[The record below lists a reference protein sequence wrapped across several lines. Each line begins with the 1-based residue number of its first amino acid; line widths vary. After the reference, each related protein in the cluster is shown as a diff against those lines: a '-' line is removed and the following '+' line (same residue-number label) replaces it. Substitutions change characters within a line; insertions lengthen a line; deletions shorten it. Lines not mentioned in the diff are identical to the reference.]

1 MIRKLF
7 GLVLCSLL
15 PLVTIGQTVVQMIE
29 DMGVY
34 KVPCEVNGLKVK
46 MIFDT
51 GASAVS
57 LSQSFAEIMIDNG
70 CLSLADFIGESK
82 SLIADGSMV
91 KHTNII
97 LRSIKIG
104 DITLHNVKAIVV
116 NNQSA
121 PLLFGQSAIQMLG
134 DISIKGDKLY
144 INRGKGTISE
154 SSKNSFEKWDA
165 NNYIYTNHTYGFGWN
180 LPADFEWKRIEGH
193 EKHTAFRAEGGP
205 LAVFVNVQV
214 QNQDVDLWATYDK
227 FTSMLEQMDVS
238 LEKRTGQLNY
248 ERTFEKCTLFGK
260 HAIKTTFKEYLK
272 DSRHTEPVENYAEE
286 YIFIK
291 DGYNYVVAVK
301 LPKEVYE
308 EYDCQETISGI
319 FKGFRL
325 SVKH

>member
-1 MIRKLF
+1 MKKLF
-7 GLVLCSLL
+7 LL
-15 PLVTIGQTVVQMIE
+15 IAFIEVILPINAQTIIQMTE
-29 DMGVY
+29 DMGIY
-34 KVPCEVNGLKVK
+34 EVPCEVNGLKVK

-70 CLSLADFIGESK
+70 GLSSADFIGESK
-82 SLIADGSMV
+82 SLIADGSMM

-165 NNYIYTNHTYGFGWN
+165 ENYIYTNHTYGFGWN
-180 LPADFEWKRIEGH
+180 LPTDFEWKRIEGH

-272 DSRHTEPVENYAEE
+272 DSRHTEPIENYAEE

-308 EYDCQETISGI
+308 EYDCQETISDI

>member
-1 MIRKLF
+1 MTRKLF

-51 GASAVS
+51 GASVVS

-70 CLSLADFIGESK
+70 CLSSADFIGESK

-97 LRSIKIG
+97 LRSIKIC
-104 DITLHNVKAIVV
+104 DITLNDVKAIVV

-144 INRGKGTISE
+144 INRGKETISA

-165 NNYIYTNHTYGFGWN
+165 
-180 LPADFEWKRIEGH
+180 D
-193 EKHTAFRAEGGP
+193 TATLYLVP
-205 LAVFVNVQV
+205 L
-214 QNQDVDLWATYDK
+214 
-227 FTSMLEQMDVS
+227 E
-238 LEKRTGQLNY
+238 
-248 ERTFEKCTLFGK
+248 
-260 HAIKTTFKEYLK
+260 
-272 DSRHTEPVENYAEE
+272 
-286 YIFIK
+286 
-291 DGYNYVVAVK
+291 
-301 LPKEVYE
+301 
-308 EYDCQETISGI
+308 
-319 FKGFRL
+319 
-325 SVKH
+325 